1 MMQIMFRIEG
11 RVLNSVFWKYL
22 VTHYGQ
28 ANLQQRFWCASDTT
42 ESQIDQLLDV
52 LYDRLDPM
60 IKVTM
65 KFIIPN
71 LKPKSPFQS

>member
-1 MMQIMFRIEG
+1 MMQINFRVEG
-11 RVLNSVFWKYL
+11 RILNKVFWKYL

-28 ANLQQRFWCASDTT
+28 ANIQQRFWCASDTT

-60 IKVTM
+60 VKVTLNTI
-65 KFIIPN
+65 KPN
-71 LKPKSPFQS
+71 LQSNSLLHS